1 MKALIKQLLR
11 EGLSGPLEYR
21 IEHLNY
27 HHGQDDYE
35 LGLYLNDDILG
46 MVQYTIYDGELTVN
60 DIIVLPKYRRQ
71 GIGSKMMQYIKQQ
84 YPDAKYVPSMMTDL
98 GAKFKHKHHDDLNNM
113 NEDDEEFEVPDYA
126 VVEIMIPMAYLP
138 LKYYFQAI
146 PINHLQSDRVY
157 VNKGAGGKSIST
169 RNVKVLKTFKY
180 SEKDEMEAYLNE
192 LRNKAL

>member
-113 NEDDEEFEVPDYA
+113 NEEIESTEYGVY
-126 VVEIMIPMAYLP
+126 EIMIPIAYLDT
-138 LKYYFQAI
+138 KYYFQASPMHEI
-146 PINHLQSDRVY
+146 LSNRVFIK
-157 VNKGAGGKSIST
+157 KGSAGNKSIST
-169 RNVKVLKTFKY
+169 KNIKVLKTFY
-180 SEKDEMEAYLNE
+180 LPDEKNEMILFLND
-192 LRNKAL
+192 LRDNE

>member
-84 YPDAKYVPSMMTDL
+84 YTDAKYVPSMMTDL

-113 NEDDEEFEVPDYA
+113 NEEIESTEYGVY
-126 VVEIMIPMAYLP
+126 EIMIPMAYLDT
-138 LKYYFQAI
+138 KYYFQASPMHEI
-146 PINHLQSDRVY
+146 LSNRVFIK
-157 VNKGAGGKSIST
+157 KGSAGNKSIST
-169 RNVKVLKTFKY
+169 KNIKVLKTFHLPN
-180 SEKDEMEAYLNE
+180 EENEMNLFLKE
-192 LRNKAL
+192 LRDNQ

>member
-98 GAKFKHKHHDDLNNM
+98 GAKFKHKHHDDLNNI
-113 NEDDEEFEVPDYA
+113 NEEVEGTEYG
-126 VVEIMIPMAYLP
+126 VYEIMIPIAYLDT
-138 LKYYFQAI
+138 KYYFQASPMHEI
-146 PINHLQSDRVY
+146 LSNRVFIK
-157 VNKGAGGKSIST
+157 KGSAGNKSIST
-169 RNVKVLKTFKY
+169 KNIKVLKTFHLP
-180 SEKDEMEAYLNE
+180 DEENEMILFLND
-192 LRNKAL
+192 LRDNK

>member
-113 NEDDEEFEVPDYA
+113 NEEVEGTEYG
-126 VVEIMIPMAYLP
+126 VYEIMIPIAYLDT
-138 LKYYFQAI
+138 KYYFQASPMHEI
-146 PINHLQSDRVY
+146 LSNRVFIK
-157 VNKGAGGKSIST
+157 KGSAGNKSIST
-169 RNVKVLKTFKY
+169 KNIKVLKTFHLPN
-180 SEKDEMEAYLNE
+180 EENEMILFLNQ
-192 LRNKAL
+192 LRTNE